1 MDGSGGRP
9 DESRDLCGRCP
20 GVVSPQVSGE
30 GHLPPCGQRERV
42 HEWASRPF
50 LPCPGDHPHPR
61 ALLSHPPEDVLVS
74 EGCTRRGA
82 LLRRR
87 ESNSCRPSVS
97 WMYRRGCLP
106 PLGRSQRWLQVRLLP
121 EKSSYLPC
129 NSRSSGGSAAEIGE
143 IGGSLRPSCRDL
155 EPLLAVVGRIRTS
168 AVAERKRKR
177 RERVLS

>member
-1 MDGSGGRP
+1 MSISSVSAVPWGSP
-9 DESRDLCGRCP
+9 
-20 GVVSPQVSGE
+20 SPPS
-30 GHLPPCGQRERV
+30 
-42 HEWASRPF
+42 PF
-50 LPCPGDHPHPR
+50 VP
-61 ALLSHPPEDVLVS
+61 SPEDVLVS
-74 EGCTRRGA
+74 EGGTRRGA

-87 ESNSCRPSVS
+87 ESNPCRPSVS

-121 EKSSYLPC
+121 EKRSYLPC
-129 NSRSSGGSAAEIGE
+129 NSRSSGGSAAEIRGNR
-143 IGGSLRPSCRDL
+143 GSLRPSCRDL

>member
-87 ESNSCRPSVS
+87 ESNPCRPSVS

-121 EKSSYLPC
+121 EK
-129 NSRSSGGSAAEIGE
+129 AAT
-143 IGGSLRPSCRDL
+143 SL
-155 EPLLAVVGRIRTS
+155 ATVVLR
-168 AVAERKRKR
+168 EDR
-177 RERVLS
+177 RRR